1 MINEL
6 PIAILG
12 FGKTGVSVAEYL
24 HKKNKHFYVFENN
37 ETVEKLNQFNSL
49 SDASKNKIFFGNFDR
64 TELYKV
70 QYIVQSPGIALSKKI
85 KDKISKNNIKI
96 VSDIDIFMKN
106 YKSKVIAIT
115 GSNGKTT
122 VTELLNYVLNK
133 LNYKSVSCGNN
144 GIPILSIEHCKY
156 DYICLE
162 VSSYQLEIS
171 GNINSDVAFIT
182 NITPD
187 HIERHGSFE
196 IYKKIK
202 YKIFE
207 KAKQIIIDKSNLNID
222 YSGSGKLISFG
233 ISSSNSYTINLMD
246 KNNDFIIY
254 YLSKEILKLSDIN
267 LIGYHNLKNVAFV
280 LCSIIAL
287 GLDVNKAAKI
297 ISKFKPLPHRMEY
310 FYKNNNFH
318 FINDSKSTN
327 IESTLAALRSFE
339 SPIVLILGGRSKTD
353 NFSDIINFIKEKD
366 IKLIVYGDAGK
377 HFENYNESYTNF
389 TIIKNLSDVVNKLK
403 IILGKFDQEKKI
415 NILFSPACSSF
426 DQFENYEKRGEFF
439 KKIIKNNFK

>member
-144 GIPILSIEHCKY
+144 GIPILSIEHYKY

-171 GNINSDVAFIT
+171 
-182 NITPD
+182 
-187 HIERHGSFE
+187 
-196 IYKKIK
+196 
-202 YKIFE
+202 
-207 KAKQIIIDKSNLNID
+207 
-222 YSGSGKLISFG
+222 
-233 ISSSNSYTINLMD
+233 
-246 KNNDFIIY
+246 
-254 YLSKEILKLSDIN
+254 
-267 LIGYHNLKNVAFV
+267 
-280 LCSIIAL
+280 
-287 GLDVNKAAKI
+287 
-297 ISKFKPLPHRMEY
+297 
-310 FYKNNNFH
+310 
-318 FINDSKSTN
+318 
-327 IESTLAALRSFE
+327 
-339 SPIVLILGGRSKTD
+339 
-353 NFSDIINFIKEKD
+353 
-366 IKLIVYGDAGK
+366 
-377 HFENYNESYTNF
+377 
-389 TIIKNLSDVVNKLK
+389 
-403 IILGKFDQEKKI
+403 
-415 NILFSPACSSF
+415 
-426 DQFENYEKRGEFF
+426 
-439 KKIIKNNFK
+439 